1 MAFDIKDLIRTLGS
15 LEAHI
20 SSLNQSINDIKT
32 MFEAARDRILILER
46 QNSFWQG
53 GIGAG
58 LAVIAV
64 FGNILT
70 LILSYLIH
78 P

>member
-1 MAFDIKDLIRTLGS
+1 MSFNIKDLIRTLGS

-20 SSLNQSINDIKT
+20 LTLTQSIRDIKK
-32 MFEAARDRILILER
+32 MFEAASDRILILER

-53 GIGAG
+53 GIGTG
-58 LAVIAV
+58 LAITAV
-64 FGNILT
+64 LGNILT
-70 LILSYLIH
+70 LILSYLIR